1 LTSKGLFLLDLKD
14 LAKPLTESAIS
25 SRPAKTHT
33 TVGDQ
38 TACAQPDVQL
48 SQKFRHVLEQG
59 SFHVCRDVATVD
71 DENKMTNDV
80 MMSMMFM
87 RVKIPFCRIL
97 TEKPR
102 SAAQIGPNIPNQ
114 CPEVFKS
121 CEVMAL
127 STLAKRLQKVQQP
140 VEETP
145 PDFSQ
150 FSLVTGSAGNN
161 QNQLRQDTPGQVV
174 QSHVDSGAT
183 LGALVHSTFQQ
194 EPQTRTSALSA
205 LREPQGGALRS
216 HRSAHADDERI
227 EPTGHRTTSCNRARP
242 RLKWPHG
249 PR

>member
-1 LTSKGLFLLDLKD
+1 M
-14 LAKPLTESAIS
+14 
-25 SRPAKTHT
+25 
-33 TVGDQ
+33 GDQ

-102 SAAQIGPNIPNQ
+102 SAAQIGPKYS
-114 CPEVFKS
+114 KS
-121 CEVMAL
+121 VPRSFQVLRSDGPCQLWRSACRKF
-127 STLAKRLQKVQQP
+127 SSQWKRP
-140 VEETP
+140 P

-242 RLKWPHG
+242 RLKWA
-249 PR
+249 PRAEMNTTVWDRGRTSRAL